1 MNTYEALLLARK
13 VRMVLLIAFI
23 AFMAYKGV
31 WWLVAVG
38 ILLIGMTLWQ
48 NKRLHEEIAVR
59 NADEL
64 AADAKTNES
73 GGADKRNR

>member
-1 MNTYEALLLARK
+1 MNTYEAMLLARK
-13 VRMVLLIAFI
+13 VRMVLLIIFI
-23 AFMAYKGV
+23 AFVAYKGV

-48 NKRLHEEIAVR
+48 NKRLREEIAVR

-64 AADAKTNES
+64 AADA
-73 GGADKRNR
+73 

>member
-1 MNTYEALLLARK
+1 MNTYEAMLLARK

-48 NKRLHEEIAVR
+48 NKRLREEIAVR

-64 AADAKTNES
+64 AANAKDNEQ
-73 GGADKRNR
+73 

>member
-1 MNTYEALLLARK
+1 MNTYEAMLLARK
-13 VRMVLLIAFI
+13 VRMVLLIIFI
-23 AFMAYKGV
+23 AFVAYKGV

-48 NKRLHEEIAVR
+48 NKRLLEEIAVR

-64 AADAKTNES
+64 AANAKDNEQ
-73 GGADKRNR
+73 

>member
-1 MNTYEALLLARK
+1 MNTYEAMLLARK
-13 VRMVLLIAFI
+13 VRMVLLIIFI
-23 AFMAYKGV
+23 AFVAYKCV

-48 NKRLHEEIAVR
+48 NKRLREEIAVR

-64 AADAKTNES
+64 AANAKDNEQ
-73 GGADKRNR
+73 

>member
-1 MNTYEALLLARK
+1 MNTYEAMLLARK
-13 VRMVLLIAFI
+13 VRMVLLIVFI

-48 NKRLHEEIAVR
+48 NKRLREEIAVR

-64 AADAKTNES
+64 GADAKANES

>member
-1 MNTYEALLLARK
+1 MNTYEAMLLARK
-13 VRMVLLIAFI
+13 VRMVLLIIFI
-23 AFMAYKGV
+23 TFVAYKGV

-48 NKRLHEEIAVR
+48 NKRLREEIAVR

-64 AADAKTNES
+64 AANAKDNEQ
-73 GGADKRNR
+73 

>member
-1 MNTYEALLLARK
+1 MNTYEAMLLARK
-13 VRMVLLIAFI
+13 VRMVLLIIFI
-23 AFMAYKGV
+23 AFVAYKGV

-48 NKRLHEEIAVR
+48 NKRLREEITVR

-64 AADAKTNES
+64 AANAKDNEQ
-73 GGADKRNR
+73 

>member
-1 MNTYEALLLARK
+1 MNTYEAMLLARK

-23 AFMAYKGV
+23 AVVAYKGV

-48 NKRLHEEIAVR
+48 NKRLREEIAVR
-59 NADEL
+59 NSDEL
-64 AADAKTNES
+64 AADAKANES
-73 GGADKRNR
+73 DDMNKQNK

>member
-1 MNTYEALLLARK
+1 MNTYEAMLLARK
-13 VRMVLLIAFI
+13 VRMVLLIIFI
-23 AFMAYKGV
+23 AFVAYKGV

-48 NKRLHEEIAVR
+48 NKKLREEIAVR

-64 AADAKTNES
+64 AANAKDNEQ
-73 GGADKRNR
+73 

>member
-1 MNTYEALLLARK
+1 MNTYEAMLLARK
-13 VRMVLLIAFI
+13 VRMVLLIIFI
-23 AFMAYKGV
+23 AFVVYKGA

-48 NKRLHEEIAVR
+48 NKRLREEIAVR

-64 AADAKTNES
+64 AANAKDNEQ
-73 GGADKRNR
+73 

>member
-1 MNTYEALLLARK
+1 MNTYEAMLLARK
-13 VRMVLLIAFI
+13 VRMVLLIIFI
-23 AFMAYKGV
+23 AFVAYKGA

-48 NKRLHEEIAVR
+48 NKRLREEIAVR

-64 AADAKTNES
+64 AANAKDNEQ
-73 GGADKRNR
+73 

>member
-1 MNTYEALLLARK
+1 MNTYEAMLPARK
-13 VRMVLLIAFI
+13 VRMVLLIIFI
-23 AFMAYKGV
+23 AFVAYKGV

-48 NKRLHEEIAVR
+48 NKRLREEIAVR

-64 AADAKTNES
+64 AANAKDNEQ
-73 GGADKRNR
+73 

>member
-1 MNTYEALLLARK
+1 MNTYEAMLLARK

-48 NKRLHEEIAVR
+48 NKRLHEEISVR

-64 AADAKTNES
+64 AADAKANES
-73 GGADKRNR
+73 GGADKGNR